1 MSQLMTDSKNKLV
14 GAIIAGGHSRRFGSI
29 DKALVDLC
37 GIPLIEHVYQRLRP
51 QVSKLLLN
59 IPAKSAIAYLDAQQI
74 QDTTDKRDGPLAG
87 VLSALSVAQES
98 GSDWLLICPCD
109 TPFIPPDLGEKLLQR
124 CVEKNAQLGIART
137 KGWNHPS
144 LSLWHQS
151 LFADLER
158 AVIKESKA
166 GFKQFYPQTNHC
178 FADWQ
183 TGTYDPFFN
192 INVPQDVDTAIDIIN
207 NNPQLKFN
215 CQDQTTMPPAS
226 DKTIHINVA
235 VLTVSDTRRLENDTS
250 GSYLQEQLEAAG
262 HSVADRQICI
272 DDIYQIRALVSKWI
286 ADPDI
291 HSIISTGGTGF
302 SGRDST
308 PEAMKPLFDKTIE
321 GFGEL
326 FRQLSHE
333 EIGSSTIQSR
343 ALAGVSNDTFI
354 FCLPGSTGA
363 CRTGWQGILK
373 EQLDS
378 QHKPC
383 NFITHTRA
391 AKA

>member
-59 IPAKSAIAYLDAQQI
+59 IPSKSAIAYLDAQQI
-74 QDTTDKRDGPLAG
+74 QDTTDKRDGPLVG

-124 CVEKNAQLGIART
+124 CVEKDAQLGIART

-215 CQDQTTMPPAS
+215 CQD
-226 DKTIHINVA
+226 
-235 VLTVSDTRRLENDTS
+235 
-250 GSYLQEQLEAAG
+250 
-262 HSVADRQICI
+262 
-272 DDIYQIRALVSKWI
+272 
-286 ADPDI
+286 
-291 HSIISTGGTGF
+291 
-302 SGRDST
+302 
-308 PEAMKPLFDKTIE
+308 
-321 GFGEL
+321 
-326 FRQLSHE
+326 
-333 EIGSSTIQSR
+333 
-343 ALAGVSNDTFI
+343 
-354 FCLPGSTGA
+354 
-363 CRTGWQGILK
+363 
-373 EQLDS
+373 
-378 QHKPC
+378 
-383 NFITHTRA
+383 
-391 AKA
+391 